1 VGDTNFSVRFHK
13 EIQNSA
19 CPPAMIENPLSS
31 LSRCGDSERTSIAR
45 TLSLVWMSALQA
57 ESLARMAMACM
68 ESACT
73 DRPQFVQVGM
83 TRSAVQCQRPNR
95 RPHRAVA
102 DESDHSFA
110 PEDSPI
116 PPATQSP
123 DDFLSFQPTL
133 VGRTSLFAAGRSSS
147 ANSRWDP
154 AAPSKR
160 GKGAPGSVP
169 SNPSPHTIF
178 K

>member
-1 VGDTNFSVRFHK
+1 MNRCGGHKLQRALTQGNFHK

-31 LSRCGDSERTSIAR
+31 LSRCGDSERTSIAI
-45 TLSLVWMSALQA
+45 TLSLVWISALQA

-116 PPATQSP
+116 PPATRSP
-123 DDFLSFQPTL
+123 DDFLSFQQTV
-133 VGRTSLFAAGRSSS
+133 VGRALHPPTS
-147 ANSRWDP
+147 
-154 AAPSKR
+154 SKVL
-160 GKGAPGSVP
+160 AHSL
-169 SNPSPHTIF
+169 
-178 K
+178 